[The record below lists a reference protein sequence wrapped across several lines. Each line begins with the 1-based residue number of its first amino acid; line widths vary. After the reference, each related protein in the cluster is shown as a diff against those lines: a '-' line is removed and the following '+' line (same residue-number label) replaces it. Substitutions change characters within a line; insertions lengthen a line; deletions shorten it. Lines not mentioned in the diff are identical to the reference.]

1 MKRLEGIELDGIN
14 FNDITYSALYDGEN
28 AITWVMLCFPI
39 SFSFGMFAMIGY
51 YLFSPAWKE
60 VMRLAEN
67 KPQEGPIKEN

>member
-1 MKRLEGIELDGIN
+1 
-14 FNDITYSALYDGEN
+14 
-28 AITWVMLCFPI
+28 MLCFPI